1 MMNNL
6 FNAIVIA
13 TLIGTF
19 ILAPMPQ
26 SAPPSVASRPSET
39 AVASPAIDSA
49 AAKAAIEAYGYSEV
63 SVLAPGADGT
73 WRARA
78 FRGTAE
84 VQVTVDGTGKVSTD

>member
-6 FNAIVIA
+6 FNAIVIV

-19 ILAPMPQ
+19 ILAPMLQ
-26 SAPPSVASRPSET
+26 SSPSSVASRPSET

-49 AAKAAIEAYGYSEV
+49 AAKAAIEAYGYNEV
-63 SVLAPGADGT
+63 SALAPGAGGT
-73 WRARA
+73 WRATA
-78 FRGTAE
+78 YRGTAE